1 MNMVNRMHRIFT
13 PVAALAFAAAIVFVI
28 TPPARA
34 QTNQLNNGMGDNSS
48 MNTNPEMNRAPS
60 IRGEESPDSIMK
72 PPMGSLE
79 IREPLTGTM
88 MVSPPYGNAPL
99 RVGFI
104 IVANDPENIGF
115 LTYQWNF
122 GDGTVSS
129 LPPVKFI
136 PHTYKKPGN
145 YVCSLTL
152 KTADGRSKTIF
163 AGVVVRRR
171 IE

>member
-1 MNMVNRMHRIFT
+1 MVNRMHALFT
-13 PVAALAFAAAIVFVI
+13 PVAALALAAAIVFAI

-34 QTNQLNNGMGDNSS
+34 QNNQLNNGIGDNSG
-48 MNTNPEMNRAPS
+48 MNANPERNRAPS
-60 IRGEESPDSIMK
+60 IRGDESPDSTMT
-72 PPMGSLE
+72 PGMGSLE

>member
-1 MNMVNRMHRIFT
+1 MVNRMHRICT
-13 PVAALAFAAAIVFVI
+13 PVAAFAFAAAIALAI

-34 QTNQLNNGMGDNSS
+34 QNNQINNGIGGSS
-48 MNTNPEMNRAPS
+48 DMNANLEMNRVPGME
-60 IRGEESPDSIMK
+60 RDETPDSMRR
-72 PPMGSLE
+72 PAMGSLE

-115 LTYQWNF
+115 LTYQWSF

-152 KTADGRSKTIF
+152 KTVDGRSKTIF

-171 IE
+171 FE

>member
-1 MNMVNRMHRIFT
+1 MYRIFT
-13 PVAALAFAAAIVFVI
+13 IVAASAFAAAIVLAI
-28 TPPARA
+28 PPLARA
-34 QTNQLNNGMGDNSS
+34 QNNQINNGIGGSS
-48 MNTNPEMNRAPS
+48 DLNASTEMNRPQ
-60 IRGEESPDSIMK
+60 GMEGNETPDSMRK
-72 PPMGSLE
+72 PPMGSIE
-79 IREPLTGTM
+79 IREPLTGTI

-136 PHTYKKPGN
+136 PHTYKNPGN

-152 KTADGRSKTIF
+152 KTVDGRSKTIF
-163 AGVVVRRR
+163 TGVVVRRR
-171 IE
+171 FD

>member
-1 MNMVNRMHRIFT
+1 MVNRMHRIFT
-13 PVAALAFAAAIVFVI
+13 VAASFAFAAAIVFAI

-34 QTNQLNNGMGDNSS
+34 QNNQINNGIGGSS
-48 MNTNPEMNRAPS
+48 DLNANTEMNRPQ
-60 IRGEESPDSIMK
+60 GMEGNESPDSMRT
-72 PPMGSLE
+72 PGMGSLV
-79 IREPLTGTM
+79 IREPVTGTM
-88 MVSPPYGNAPL
+88 MVSPPYGHAPL

-136 PHTYKKPGN
+136 PHTYKNPGN
-145 YVCSLTL
+145 YMCSLTL
-152 KTADGRSKTIF
+152 KTVDGRSKTIF
-163 AGVVVRRR
+163 TGVVVTPRFD
-171 IE
+171 

>member
-13 PVAALAFAAAIVFVI
+13 PVAALAFAAAIVFAV
-28 TPPARA
+28 TLPARA
-34 QTNQLNNGMGDNSS
+34 QNNQINSGIGGSSDMNGNL
-48 MNTNPEMNRAPS
+48 EMNRVPGME
-60 IRGEESPDSIMK
+60 RDETPDSMMK

-136 PHTYKKPGN
+136 PHTYKNPGN

-171 IE
+171 FD

>member
-1 MNMVNRMHRIFT
+1 MVNRMHRIFT
-13 PVAALAFAAAIVFVI
+13 PVAALAFAAAILFAI

-34 QTNQLNNGMGDNSS
+34 QNNQINNGMGDGSG
-48 MNTNPEMNRAPS
+48 MNANPEMNRAPS
-60 IRGEESPDSIMK
+60 IRGDESPDSLMTPGI
-72 PPMGSLE
+72 GSLE

-115 LTYQWNF
+115 LTYQWDF

-129 LPPVKFI
+129 LPPLKFI
-136 PHTYKKPGN
+136 PHTYNTPGN

-152 KTADGRSKTIF
+152 KTVDGRSKTIF
-163 AGVVVRRR
+163 AGVVVRRPF
-171 IE
+171 E